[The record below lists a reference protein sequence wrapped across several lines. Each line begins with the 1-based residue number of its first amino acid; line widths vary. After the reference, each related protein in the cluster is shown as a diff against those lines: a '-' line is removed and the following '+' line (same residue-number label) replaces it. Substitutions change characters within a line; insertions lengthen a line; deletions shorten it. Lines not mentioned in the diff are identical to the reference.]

1 MPGFDKNEFWCKIV
15 SMYPAIGDTN
25 YVIKLNE
32 EQTRELKILFI
43 NEYIPFEKLG
53 FYDEEQIFR
62 KMLTAMVSI
71 YYMDKDHVTNRGEVV
86 ELVDSVNYDGKNL
99 YIHFAKLSPAKMR
112 RLSLGKTQKQ
122 IAESSGLSIHT
133 IKNCEAFCCD
143 LKRQPYELVNKIARA
158 LECEVTDIM
167 V

>member
-1 MPGFDKNEFWCKIV
+1 MPGFDKNEFWCKIL
-15 SMYPAIGDTN
+15 SMYPEIGDTN

-32 EQTRELKILFI
+32 EQIREIKALFI

-71 YYMDKDHVTNRGEVV
+71 YYMDKDTVTNHGDVV
-86 ELVDSVNYDGKNL
+86 ELVESVNYDGKFL
-99 YIHFAKLSPAKMR
+99 YIHFAKISPAKMR
-112 RLSLGKTQKQ
+112 RISLGKTQKQ

-133 IKNCEAFCCD
+133 IRNCEAYFCD
-143 LKRQPYELVNKIARA
+143 LSRQPHELVRKIAKA

-167 V
+167 I

>member
-1 MPGFDKNEFWCKIV
+1 MPGFDKNEFWCKIL
-15 SMYPAIGDTN
+15 SMYPMMGDTN

-32 EQTRELKILFI
+32 EQARELKALFI

-53 FYDEEQIFR
+53 FYDEDQILR

-71 YYMDKDHVTNRGEVV
+71 YYMDKDTVTNRGEVV
-86 ELVDSVNYDGKNL
+86 ELVDSVNYDGKYL
-99 YIHFAKLSPAKMR
+99 YIHFAKISPAKMR

-122 IAESSGLSIHT
+122 VAESSGLSIHT
-133 IKNCEAFCCD
+133 IRNCEAYFCD
-143 LKRQPYELVNKIARA
+143 LNRQPYDLVKKIAKA

-167 V
+167 I

>member
-1 MPGFDKNEFWCKIV
+1 MPGFDKNEFWCKIL
-15 SMYPAIGDTN
+15 SMYPEMGDTN

-32 EQTRELKILFI
+32 EQIREIKALFI

-71 YYMDKDHVTNRGEVV
+71 YYMDKDTVTNRGEVV
-86 ELVDSVNYDGKNL
+86 ELVDSVNYDGKFL
-99 YIHFAKLSPAKMR
+99 YIHFAKISPAKMR
-112 RLSLGKTQKQ
+112 RLLLGKTQKQ
-122 IAESSGLSIHT
+122 VAESSGLSIHT
-133 IKNCEAFCCD
+133 IRNCEAYFCD
-143 LKRQPYELVNKIARA
+143 LNRQPYDLVKKIAKA

-167 V
+167 I

>member
-1 MPGFDKNEFWCKIV
+1 MPGFDKNEFWCRIL
-15 SMYPAIGDTN
+15 SMYPVMGDTN

-32 EQTRELKILFI
+32 EQTREMKSLFI

-53 FYDEEQIFR
+53 FYDEEQILR
-62 KMLTAMVSI
+62 KMLTTIVSI
-71 YYMDKDHVTNRGEVV
+71 YYMDKDTVTNRGEVV
-86 ELVDSVNYDGKNL
+86 ELVNSVNYDGKFL
-99 YIHFAKLSPAKMR
+99 YIHFAKISPAKMR

-133 IKNCEAFCCD
+133 IRNCEAYFCD
-143 LKRQPYELVNKIARA
+143 LNRQPYELVKKIAKA